1 MQKSQKLQKDTLP
14 PTVKHDRVYHLWEI
28 SIMNDIFWSLKGA
41 QWIMY
46 LPIIY
51 AQNSRQFIKFLPYLV
66 KMPELR
72 EMLLFT
78 LWISYYWIRICL
90 NECYW
95 SGEWNK
101 QNDVNY
107 LTESALKTFTSF
119 LSFKE
124 SYQKLS
130 EIHPRINLS
139 YH

>member
-1 MQKSQKLQKDTLP
+1 
-14 PTVKHDRVYHLWEI
+14 
-28 SIMNDIFWSLKGA
+28 
-41 QWIMY
+41 MY

-119 LSFKE
+119 CLLKNPIRN
-124 SYQKLS
+124 YQKFIPGSIYLITNLNLPNKVKRHL
-130 EIHPRINLS
+130 EQLKKINWRFS
-139 YH
+139 SKRKAVVS